1 MAQDIFL
8 IGPMASGK
16 SVVGR
21 ALARRL
27 GFDFIDTDEEITA
40 EHGSIAGIF
49 AAGGEAEFRQLET
62 AALFRTASRDQPS
75 VVATGGGVVLA
86 PGNRD
91 LLAGHFTVYLETD
104 LETVRPRIE
113 ADTGRPLLEGHPA
126 QRWTDI
132 LAEREHL
139 YRACASLTV
148 DARTQSVAELTEIIE
163 GAYRR
168 RASTSG
174 GITT

>member
-1 MAQDIFL
+1 MVQDIFL

-27 GFDFIDTDEEITA
+27 GYEFVDTDEEIA
-40 EHGSIAGIF
+40 ADHGSIAGIF
-49 AAGGEAEFRQLET
+49 AHGGEAEFRKLET
-62 AALFRTASRDQPS
+62 TALVRAASPDHPT

-91 LLAGHFTVYLETD
+91 LLAENFTVYLETD

-126 QRWTDI
+126 QRWADI

-148 DARTQSVAELTEIIE
+148 DARTQSVAELAEIIE